1 MAETQVSQL
10 ATEALVQPPSQARM
24 SQVVAEAL
32 IKPPSQARVS
42 QVVVEVLV
50 PNVPVTARPQSA
62 VIWVGG

>member
-1 MAETQVSQL
+1 VAETQVSQV
-10 ATEALVQPPSQARM
+10 ATEVLVTPPSQARV

-32 IKPPSQARVS
+32 IQPPSQARVS

-62 VIWVGG
+62 AIWVGG